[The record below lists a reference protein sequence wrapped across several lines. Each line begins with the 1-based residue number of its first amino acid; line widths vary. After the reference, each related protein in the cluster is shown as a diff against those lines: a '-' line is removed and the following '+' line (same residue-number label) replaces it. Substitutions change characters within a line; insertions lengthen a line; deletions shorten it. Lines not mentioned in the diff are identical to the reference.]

1 MTRALFLAAL
11 LLADLALGNVAA
23 EFVRGWA

>member
-1 MTRALFLAAL
+1 MTRALIIATL